1 MSDGWHERIAAEA
14 GVKVKEVEAILAR
27 RRIHSRVGA
36 RAARK
41 LRVTSVAFKGQKSGK
56 AAGRIDFSWTQLGD
70 GVWAVASDHTNLVGK
85 STVLE
90 IMIWALRGEPKGL
103 QDDVQKWLE
112 HVRVEFTLDD
122 QLHAVDFAVAGKV
135 PNGTLSRQRPD
146 GSIENID
153 RFGTHQ
159 GFAAAMSR
167 FMMDALDL
175 DPIPYQHGKDEAAR
189 VAHHGWKALS
199 SGLYFWGDHQF
210 LLGDDPYGG
219 LPARILQLYVGLPW
233 AATVMQTSTA
243 QKDLVAEGMRIK
255 AIQRAASAR
264 TEKARAQIEEDL
276 EKARTRLS
284 GLGDEADFARQVE
297 GLAEAVVRAS
307 AACNEL
313 ERRLADAEDEAR
325 TLKDAAVADERE
337 ARDIRETFVA
347 TSFFNGLQPTCCPRC
362 ETEVS
367 KARIKREQTD
377 FSCSVCTEPI
387 AAERME
393 DVNERLSE
401 AEERATATKA
411 ASDRAAAAVIELR
424 ESLKVEKKKMLKA
437 RAELAAAPASSSLRE
452 RRDIELEIAGLEGML
467 KANDERAD
475 ESTEGADR
483 GVVNA
488 AHSIAKTEMGS
499 AADKLLTELGEEV
512 LKLAQRFGL
521 VSLEW
526 VKIDAQARMSLGK
539 GGESTVFGK
548 VTIGER
554 LRLRIATAI
563 ALLRIGKK
571 LGVGRHPGL
580 LIVDSP
586 GSQETDET
594 NLEAFL
600 KELRTVADTEVGL
613 QVFVSSAKAGE
624 VTALL
629 DPEKCRVAAKGE
641 YLW

>member
-1 MSDGWHERIAAEA
+1 MSEGWHERIATEA
-14 GVKVKEVEAILAR
+14 KVKVKEVEAILAR
-27 RRIHSRVGA
+27 RRIFSRVGA

-41 LRVTSVAFKGQKSGK
+41 LRVTSIAFKGEKSGK
-56 AAGRIDFSWTQLGD
+56 VAGRIDFSWSQLGD

-112 HVRVEFTLDD
+112 HVRVEFTLDG
-122 QLHAVDFAVAGKV
+122 QPHAVDFAVVRKV
-135 PNGTLSRQRPD
+135 PRGTLSRERPD
-146 GSIENID
+146 GRVEQID
-153 RFGTHQ
+153 SFETHQ

-175 DPIPYQHGKDEAAR
+175 DPIPYQHGKDEAAQ
-189 VAHHGWKALS
+189 VAQHGWKALS
-199 SGLYFWGDHQF
+199 SGLYFWGDHDF
-210 LLGDDPYGG
+210 LLGDVSWGG

-233 AATVMQTSTA
+233 ASTVMQASTA
-243 QKDLVAEGMRIK
+243 QKDLIAEGMRTK
-255 AIQRAASAR
+255 AIQRAASVR
-264 TEKARAQIEEDL
+264 TENARAQIEKDL
-276 EKARTRLS
+276 TKARARLA
-284 GLGDEADFARQVE
+284 GLGGEADFAQEVE
-297 GLAEAVVRAS
+297 GLAEAVVQTVS
-307 AACNEL
+307 AYNEL
-313 ERRLADAEDEAR
+313 ERRLTNAEDEAK
-325 TLKDAAVADERE
+325 TLKEAAAADERE

-362 ETEVS
+362 EAEVS
-367 KARIKREQTD
+367 KDRIKREQTD

-387 AAERME
+387 PAERME
-393 DVNERLSE
+393 DVNERLAE
-401 AEERATATKA
+401 ADERAAATKA
-411 ASDRAAAAVIELR
+411 AWDRATAVVAELK
-424 ESLKVEKKKMLKA
+424 EDLKTERKKMLKA
-437 RAELAAAPASSSLRE
+437 RADLGAAPTSSSLRE
-452 RRDIELEIAGLEGML
+452 RRDVELEIARLQGML
-467 KANDERAD
+467 KAHD
-475 ESTEGADR
+475 ESAEEPVEAADR
-483 GVVNA
+483 AVVDA
-488 AHSIAKTEMGS
+488 AHSIARAEMGD
-499 AADKLLTELGEEV
+499 AADQLLKELGDEV
-512 LKLAQRFGL
+512 LELAQRFGL

-526 VKIDAQARMSLGK
+526 VKIDAHARMSLRK
-539 GGESTVFGK
+539 GGESTVFGS

-600 KELRTVADTEVGL
+600 KELRKIADTEVGL
-613 QVFVSSAKAGE
+613 QVFVSSAKASE
-624 VTALL
+624 VTTLL
-629 DPEKCRVAAKGE
+629 DPEKCRVAAKGQ